1 VQKRKNPVCGFVT
14 PLEGSEADEH
24 RKPKAIVLEG
34 NYWKR
39 QIEVV
44 IKEYHKWRIYF
55 KKRLSKNNDGGL
67 SSPRKDNITKN
78 VQKWSSEAL
87 KDSIAMEE
95 GEPILCDFDDLFSD
109 ISDTLFT
116 MMEKTKPWPNA
127 VYTSNADI
135 IQPDLTPLQPNLDGL
150 LDVQGLFT
158 GPHHPHSAN
167 SFPEHSHLSNLSTNP
182 FGAVTYTVP
191 AENMLHGNQHPQVDI
206 LSDTGFTLTIN
217 TAAISNQIFPGSTV
231 SVDSHN
237 ATSGSKFQPPA
248 YYEQRQGYLFPDSIT
263 AQSPS
268 CCSTMLPEPS
278 STVISQQ
285 EPLPCPRPLQN
296 PKYQSGTDMFP
307 PVTTGSALSPF
318 TQQCS
323 ALRLPPAMTLSP
335 SDTGP
340 SSSGTV
346 PSMQLQQVTLPQ
358 VQSLRFAPKWEHKS
372 VNPEEES
379 FPSTASSQT
388 QDLMP
393 LLSAEKYEDGPLAQF
408 RHDFVPSPS
417 SCPTSAL
424 SEFPGTTLMKQAEH
438 ILLEPPAQSSP
449 SYSVP
454 HVYPTAKRL
463 SPSSNCSEKIP
474 SFSLPGHKCG
484 SGKLSLTDPGEQE
497 SVTQSPRST
506 ANRKKLQTNKFV
518 TRRIIHIS
526 AEQKRRF
533 NIKLGFDTLHS
544 LVTSLDS
551 QPAVKVSKATTLQKT
566 AAYITKLQQE
576 QAQTRKEAQRIRE
589 DIEKINA
596 AINIYQQQLPATGV
610 PITQQRFRQMREM
623 FNEYVRERTL
633 CNWKFWIFSFIIR
646 PLFESFNG
654 MVSTSSLDDLYQ
666 SALAWLEQHCSLPAL
681 RLSVLNSLRQ
691 LSTSTSIL
699 TDPSLVPEQAIVAM
713 RNPSRS

>member
-1 VQKRKNPVCGFVT
+1 MK
-14 PLEGSEADEH
+14 
-24 RKPKAIVLEG
+24 
-34 NYWKR
+34 
-39 QIEVV
+39 
-44 IKEYHKWRIYF
+44 
-55 KKRLSKNNDGGL
+55 
-67 SSPRKDNITKN
+67 
-78 VQKWSSEAL
+78 
-87 KDSIAMEE
+87 E

-135 IQPDLTPLQPNLDGL
+135 IQPGLTPLQPNLDGL

-206 LSDTGFTLTIN
+206 LSDPGFTLTIN

-248 YYEQRQGYLFPDSIT
+248 YYEQRPGYLFPDSIT
-263 AQSPS
+263 AQSPCKAS

-296 PKYQSGTDMFP
+296 PKYRSGTDMFP

-323 ALRLPPAMTLSP
+323 ALRFPPAMTLSP

-340 SSSGTV
+340 STSVTV
-346 PSMQLQQVTLPQ
+346 PSMQLKAHMQQVTLPQ
-358 VQSLRFAPKWEHKS
+358 VQSLCFASKWEHKP

-388 QDLMP
+388 QDLIP

-417 SCPTSAL
+417 SCP
-424 SEFPGTTLMKQAEH
+424 MV
-438 ILLEPPAQSSP
+438 LENGAS
-449 SYSVP
+449 
-454 HVYPTAKRL
+454 
-463 SPSSNCSEKIP
+463 
-474 SFSLPGHKCG
+474 HKCG

-506 ANRKKLQTNKFV
+506 ANRKKLQINKSV

-566 AAYITKLQQE
+566 ATYITKLQQE
-576 QAQTRKEAQRIRE
+576 QAQTQKEAQRIRE

-623 FNEYVRERTL
+623 FNEYVRVRTL

-691 LSTSTSIL
+691 LSTSTTIL

-713 RNPSRS
+713 RDPSRP